1 MLDITNLSGK
11 SQIIPKTWDTTKEI
25 KSINF
30 FRQSFLFLS
39 TNLMKRRCKIRIKYQ
54 RSFTE
59 KD

>member
-30 FRQSFLFLS
+30 LDKAFYF
-39 TNLMKRRCKIRIKYQ
+39 
-54 RSFTE
+54 
-59 KD
+59 